1 MLGAIIGGALISG
14 GLSYLGADKAAKASG
29 KAADASIAEQ
39 RRQFD
44 LVRADTSGQRAIG
57 NAALQRIAQLY
68 GYSPQIGQTPQTFE
82 EWSAGQE
89 VPMTRRPLGG
99 LGVSVPAV
107 DESALRAGYDRYV
120 SEFSQSQA
128 GSAGAPDMGVFFESP
143 DYQFNLE
150 QGQQAIDRSAAA
162 RGGLLSGRAVKEG
175 QRYASGLASREY
187 GSFVDRLMQQAGL
200 GSTGI
205 GASAA
210 AGANAANQIS
220 GINMNNAATRGS
232 AYMNMAGGIN
242 NAVQGGISNYL
253 LMKYLQ
259 PGA

>member
-44 LVRADTSGQRAIG
+44 LVRADTAGQRAIG
-57 NAALQRIAQLY
+57 NAAVQRIAQLY
-68 GYSPQIGQTPQTFE
+68 GYGTNVGATPLSFE
-82 EWSAGQE
+82 QWSAGQT

-99 LGVSVPAV
+99 LGISVPV
-107 DESALRAGYDRYV
+107 PDESALRAGYGRYV
-120 SEFSQSQA
+120 SEFSQPQA
-128 GSAGAPDMGVFFESP
+128 GSAPDMGAFFESP

-205 GASAA
+205 GASAS
-210 AGANAANQIS
+210 AGANTANQIS